1 MGDFTFIS
9 QSNPDGRS
17 RRPRSRKA
25 CKDCRTKKRRCH
37 HIQRNGIGGSSSSS
51 PGLSRPLGLGSPNQ
65 VNQVNHAPPASV
77 PAPAQR
83 SWPPVDIDVQ
93 PSSARDHDGPRAP
106 TLASTSTTATSGH
119 PDMLA
124 KPDPRDAR
132 LQKQQQPPPPQ
143 QQAQQQYQHTTPKD
157 GDGNPMPRFVGDL
170 NPEARLID
178 DVDNITSPEQAQ
190 DTSADKVGVWVRQH
204 PYNACT
210 PSDGVS
216 PGQPASRD
224 RDRDQLS
231 FASNPYLP
239 ISNLVRN
246 DDILAL
252 TNLYFANV
260 HPIIPLLNEHE
271 FRQSLHRKEGPLA
284 LIYVVCLIAAKD
296 NAAGPYLRIL
306 PLGENPVMVR
316 TFCTQMYTS
325 AVSMISGSVKYER
338 ITLIRILALLSLHH
352 EGFEGPE
359 QASNHVAQA
368 IQHAQTLAL
377 HLHRPGADDLEMR
390 RTFWCLWTLD
400 RLNAATNS
408 RPCIISNYDVS
419 AETLTPGQSGYAA
432 FDIWFRI
439 SKLLDTVIVLYRPTN
454 PDTVTGIELEYAGF
468 DQIVE
473 EMQGWHLPKPT
484 LATLRIFF
492 LVTAILAFRLK
503 TIKTLPGTTEARL
516 RQQLSAI
523 LVIRFMKDPDRLN
536 SLHPIPVVV
545 YAASLAL
552 SVSYQQFRYS
562 RLLIEQEEGYQ
573 DFATACHIL
582 RVLQQ
587 KWSAAD
593 AMASLSHRVLLE
605 LEKLPSLDMA
615 RVTRAEA
622 KTLPPTHTYPSGQT
636 PAPPAAEV
644 LNPDM
649 QSPQRGSV
657 PVHQHDES
665 HLAVPQEFDILGG
678 MDDLS
683 WMYLDAANP
692 LSFDALPFM
701 DFDMTRMDGDLT
713 GTGPG

>member
-17 RRPRSRKA
+17 RRPRSHKA
-25 CKDCRTKKRRCH
+25 CKDCRTRKRRCH
-37 HIQRNGIGGSSSSS
+37 HIQCNGIGGGSSSSA
-51 PGLSRPLGLGSPNQ
+51 GLSQPLGLGSPNQ
-65 VNQVNHAPPASV
+65 VNQVTHAPPASV
-77 PAPAQR
+77 SA
-83 SWPPVDIDVQ
+83 PVDIDVQ
-93 PSSARDHDGPRAP
+93 SSSARDHDHLCAS
-106 TLASTSTTATSGH
+106 TLASTSTTATSSH
-119 PDMLA
+119 PDRLA
-124 KPDPRDAR
+124 KPDPRDPQ
-132 LQKQQQPPPPQ
+132 LQEQQQQ
-143 QQAQQQYQHTTPKD
+143 QQQQQQQYPYTTPKD
-157 GDGNPMPRFVGDL
+157 VDGNPMPRFIGDL

-204 PYNACT
+204 PYNARIS
-210 PSDGVS
+210 SDDVS
-216 PGQPASRD
+216 PGQPASRN

-231 FASNPYLP
+231 FTSNPYLP
-239 ISNLVRN
+239 ISNLVSN

-252 TNLYFANV
+252 INLYFANV

-271 FRQSLHRKEGPLA
+271 FRQSLYSKKGHLA
-284 LIYVVCLIAAKD
+284 LIHVICLIAAKD
-296 NAAGPYLRIL
+296 SAAGPYLRLL
-306 PLGENPVMVR
+306 PLGERPVVVR

-325 AVSMISGSVKYER
+325 AVSMISGSIKYER

-352 EGFEGPE
+352 EGCEGPE

-377 HLHRPGADDLEMR
+377 HLHRPGADDLETR

-400 RLNAATNS
+400 RLNAATSS

-419 AETLTPGQSGYAA
+419 TETLAPSQSGYTA
-432 FDIWFRI
+432 FNIWFRI

-454 PDTVTGIELEYAGF
+454 PDTVTGIELPYAGF

-503 TIKTLPGTTEARL
+503 TIKTLPGATEARL

-523 LVIRFMKDPDRLN
+523 QVIRFMKDPDRLA

-562 RLLIEQEEGYQ
+562 KLFMEQEEGYQ
-573 DFATACHIL
+573 DFATACDIL

-615 RVTRAEA
+615 RVTSTEAETA
-622 KTLPPTHTYPSGQT
+622 PPTRTYPSGRT
-636 PAPPAAEV
+636 LALPAAEV

-649 QSPQRGSV
+649 QSPRRGNM

-665 HLAVPQEFDILGG
+665 HLAVPQDFDILGG

-692 LSFDALPFM
+692 LSFDTLSFM
-701 DFDMTRMDGDLT
+701 DIDTTRMNVDPT
-713 GTGPG
+713 GTHPGGK